1 MKKNLLTFLLMLVGM
16 TAFAQWDN
24 PYNWRLDYADEFE
37 GIEYCYNGSTGFY
50 VQFKANGK
58 AITDESIRA
67 AAFIGE
73 SCRAFFDG
81 YEGNITCTP
90 NGNDNGVIYGFRV
103 WGNTSAN
110 ATTNEGSELN
120 KDVVFGIYSNNLLF
134 KVDGSTLGQTLKFDG
149 EAHGTPSDPIVINLD
164 VPTGVTAPAIDEA
177 VRFPYS
183 KDMTGTWSLTYTLE
197 DGSEYSPM
205 EQAELITELIPTWD
219 RGQMGDVI
227 SFEDQKLTV
236 TGETEGEVYL
246 KIMGTEYVE
255 PTGAPHWFE
264 IFTPVSVKFTQMEI
278 PVTSITCSEESIQVD
293 KNPNLILGRT
303 LRKYITINPED
314 ATNQDFTLSLAEDV
328 PEGYFTGEGYN
339 MIPSK
344 GTGENY
350 YKIIISS
357 VSNPEVKASIWV
369 KIYAPVED
377 IQTPEDNRVTI
388 NKGDNIYEAL
398 RDYITVLPEDA
409 TDKSYT
415 LTPQEEDA
423 FVDDIAVRGSGIDG
437 IYYGIIITSNDNPN
451 LDPRVIDVF
460 VNAAPTTITCDS
472 ETIQMDKGQHVEKML
487 TGHITVGP
495 EDATNQEWTYEF
507 YSEDSPVDK
516 DGFIARAGLHKVKV
530 FCPDFPEVTTDIYIN
545 VAVRPERIYLSNDTY
560 SYRVPVGTDIFEML
574 RGYVTFDPE
583 DATETD
589 YEFIVSDEAS
599 DAIVDGIARRKG
611 NYSSAI
617 QIATTGL
624 EDNISTFVNI
634 EIYVAVEDIIVP
646 DIVRM
651 EVGQSLYYYLDWTSV
666 NIVPEDADQGFTIE
680 YSQDAFDGNGNATAT
695 GNYTVTVRSVADPNV
710 SKQVSVEV
718 VEALKLTYPAFIEAS
733 KHEETTFE
741 LTCINEGLGI
751 DVDKLE
757 VYFSNFYNDWGYTP
771 EIYMSDDTGL
781 KWTIAASALAGEY
794 MISVYYDGEEIQ
806 SDEAD
811 IYGCTVVVNAEVSFN
826 PNGWDWIYVPGP
838 VENLDAL
845 NVDENNKVIEIRSQ
859 TGMLY
864 NDPEYGFFGDIYG
877 LGSWDGMYKIKSSF
891 ADESMCYIAASTYW
905 EDSYKTLRRGYNWI
919 GYTQEWDMNLNEFNE
934 LIHSEDNPNN
944 FSEGDFI
951 LSKDGFIIYDSEQQE
966 WISADNFMFEVGKGY
981 IYYAAEQPQMECMR
995 FWSEP
1000 RFLLPRAAHVKARKP
1015 ENKSVWQYDASQFA
1029 DNMGIVA
1036 ELKNVDIPANYTIGA
1051 FVDGECR
1058 GKGKI
1063 VKGNIALINVAG
1075 KAGET
1080 VTFRLHNE
1088 MTGEY
1093 SDIKES
1099 AAYSMM
1105 AGSLAAPL
1113 ALTADGNGTTDING
1127 VADIDED
1134 DIVAIYT
1141 LNGKKVTEMTEG
1153 IYIIQIRENGK
1164 IVTKK
1169 VKK

>member
-1 MKKNLLTFLLMLVGM
+1 MRKSLLTFLLMLVGM
-16 TAFAQWDN
+16 TAWAQWNN

-58 AITDESIRA
+58 AITGESIRV
-67 AAFIGE
+67 AAFIDG

-120 KDVVFGIYSNNLLF
+120 KDVVFGIYYNNLLF
-134 KVDGSTLGQTLKFDG
+134 KVDASTLGQALKFDG
-149 EAHGTPSDPIVINLD
+149 EAHGTPSNPIVINLD

-197 DGSEYSPM
+197 DGSEYTPM
-205 EQAELITELIPTWD
+205 NQAELMTELIPTWD
-219 RGQMGDVI
+219 RGQMSDVI

-236 TGETEGEVYL
+236 TGETEGEVFL

-278 PVTSITCSEESIQVD
+278 PVTSITLTKQSIVVN
-293 KNPNLILGRT
+293 KSPNLILGRE
-303 LRKYITINPED
+303 LSKYITINPED
-314 ATNQDFTLSLAEDV
+314 ATNKNFTLSLAEGV
-328 PEGYFTGEGYN
+328 PEGYFTGEGYS
-339 MIPSK
+339 MVPSK

-350 YKIIISS
+350 YEIIISS

-369 KIYAPVED
+369 KIYAPVEEL
-377 IQTPEDNRVTI
+377 QVTGDVVTM
-388 NKGDNIYEAL
+388 NKGENIYTAL
-398 RDYITVLPEDA
+398 SQYVTVLPEDA
-409 TDKSYT
+409 TDKSIT
-415 LTPQEEDA
+415 LTPTDENA
-423 FVDDIAVRGSGIDG
+423 FVDDIAVLGSGTG
-437 IYYGIIITSNDNPN
+437 SEWYEVWVNSNDNPN
-451 LDPRVIDVF
+451 LDPQMLAVRVL
-460 VNAAPTTITCDS
+460 AKPETITCEP
-472 ETIQMDKGQHVEKML
+472 ETLTVYKGDV
-487 TGHITVGP
+487 ITKLLDGSINVGP
-495 EDATNQEWTYEF
+495 ADATDKEF
-507 YSEDSPVDK
+507 SVRWEDETAF
-516 DGFIARAGLHKVKV
+516 DGNGIAQGAGIFKGTAY
-530 FCPDFPEVTTDIYIN
+530 CTNYPEVKTDFY
-545 VAVRPERIYLSNDTY
+545 VEVKVRPERIYLSNNTY
-560 SYRVPVGTDIFEML
+560 SYKVPVGTDIFEML
-574 RGYVTFDPE
+574 REYVAFEPA

-589 YEFIVSDEAS
+589 YEIFVSDEAS
-599 DAIVDGIARRKG
+599 DAIVDGIARREG
-611 NYSSAI
+611 VYNAAITVASNYS
-617 QIATTGL
+617 
-624 EDNISTFVNI
+624 DNMQFSVDI
-634 EIYVAVEDIIVP
+634 EIYIAAT
-646 DIVRM
+646 DIVAPEKIFM
-651 EVGQSLYYYLDWTSV
+651 EVGQSLFDYLNEETV
-666 NIVPEDADQGFTIE
+666 QINPEEANQEFKLTCPDG
-680 YSQDAFDGNGNATAT
+680 AFDGNYKAEAAGTYEVTVTTVAEPKLTK
-695 GNYTVTVRSVADPNV
+695 TVTV
-710 SKQVSVEV
+710 QVYE
-718 VEALKLTYPAFIEAS
+718 KMQFTYPSTIVAS
-733 KHEETTFE
+733 TKDETTFRLE
-741 LTCINEGLGI
+741 YITEGLGI

-757 VYFSNFYNDWGYTP
+757 VYFSNSNNDWGYTP
-771 EIYMSDDTGL
+771 QIYMNDDMGL
-781 KWTIAASALAGEY
+781 EWTIAASALAGEY
-794 MISVYYDGEEIQ
+794 TISVYYDNEEIQ
-806 SDEAD
+806 NDEAM
-811 IYGCTVVVNAEVSFN
+811 YGCTVFVNAEVSFN
-826 PNGWDWIYVPGP
+826 PNGWDWIYVPGYF
-838 VENLDAL
+838 ENINDL
-845 NVDENNKVIEIRSQ
+845 NIDENNKVIEIRSQ

-891 ADESMCYIAASTYW
+891 ADESLCNITAGPYW
-905 EDSYKTLRRGYNWI
+905 EESYKTLSRGYNWI

-951 LSKDGFIIYDSEQQE
+951 LSKDGFIIYDSEQQM
-966 WISADNFMFEVGKGY
+966 WISADNFIFEVGKGY

-995 FWSEP
+995 FWSHP
-1000 RFLLPRAAHVKARKP
+1000 HFLFPEAAHAKARIEKVQQ
-1015 ENKSVWQYDASQFA
+1015 ESVWQYDASQFA

-1036 ELKNVDIPANYTIGA
+1036 ELKEVDIPANYTIGA

-1088 MTGEY
+1088 ITGEY

-1113 ALTADGNGTTDING
+1113 SLTADGNGTTDING

-1153 IYIIQIRENGK
+1153 IYIIQVRENGK